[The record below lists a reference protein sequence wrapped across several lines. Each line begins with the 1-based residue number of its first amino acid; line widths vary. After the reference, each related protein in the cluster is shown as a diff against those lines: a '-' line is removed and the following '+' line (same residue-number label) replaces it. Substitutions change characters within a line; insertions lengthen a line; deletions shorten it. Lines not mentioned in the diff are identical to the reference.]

1 MVGSRFAVVFALYP
15 RVTQLDFT
23 GPFEVFARL
32 PGAECVLA
40 STEGGT
46 IQADGGL
53 TFARV
58 ARLSELAECALLCV
72 PGGFGCIAAMED
84 QSYLAE
90 LRRLAAL
97 SRYVTSVCT
106 GSLLLAKAGL
116 LAGRRA
122 TTHWAAHDLL
132 ASLDPSIRVDKD
144 ARVVVDRIISSA
156 GVSAG
161 IDMAFDVVER
171 LCGKTVADETAHY
184 IEATHEVR
192 WTQPP
197 GKNASG
203 ENAQKQ
209 PNCKTE
215 AAHLKRAAATESKH
229 ERRRCECRAD

>member
-58 ARLSELAECALLCV
+58 ARLGDLAECALLCV

-106 GSLLLAKAGL
+106 GSLLLAAAGL
-116 LAGRRA
+116 LEGKRA
-122 TTHWAAHDLL
+122 ACHWAWRDSL
-132 ASLDPSIRVDKD
+132 ATLGVTADP
-144 ARVVVDRIISSA
+144 ARVVRDGNVITGG
-156 GVSAG
+156 GVTAG
-161 IDMAFDVVER
+161 IDMALTVTAEIAGIEFAQVVQLAMEYAPQPPFDCGRPDLAPAPIVDAALRRYHSMQVER
-171 LCGKTVADETAHY
+171 DSV
-184 IEATHEVR
+184 VQR
-192 WTQPP
+192 VTQRL
-197 GKNASG
+197 A
-203 ENAQKQ
+203 
-209 PNCKTE
+209 
-215 AAHLKRAAATESKH
+215 L
-229 ERRRCECRAD
+229 